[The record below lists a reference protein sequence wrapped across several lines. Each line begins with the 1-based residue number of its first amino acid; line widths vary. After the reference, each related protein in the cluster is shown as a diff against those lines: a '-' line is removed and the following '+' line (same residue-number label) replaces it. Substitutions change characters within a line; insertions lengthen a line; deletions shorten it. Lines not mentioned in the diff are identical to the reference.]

1 MTSHSNFPAVE
12 AIVLV
17 NRFTGL
23 KLLEIVLLEFLRK
36 DMSDGLWEVLLLLI
50 VFDVGWG
57 EE

>member
-1 MTSHSNFPAVE
+1 ME